1 MVTCQ
6 AQGNTRAPGA
16 HAALAGPGELG
27 AGLEPFLQALL
38 VRGDVLGGIAAD
50 EWKQQLADAAPLE
63 VELEHHARAA
73 CVERDD
79 ADGAHRAHRAV
90 DAAEAR
96 APRRVVL
103 GDLVRDLAHA
113 AGNPPAVAGPRADA
127 GRPLRLDRYLLD
139 RRLPLAVP
147 REVVDVGE
155 DVLRRTGDLD
165 GRSDPCHL
173 PTLPFP
179 FPGILTRRR
188 FDSGDLRKNMLT

>member
-1 MVTCQ
+1 MSRRQMGGV
-6 AQGNTRAPGA
+6 RGA
-16 HAALAGPGELG
+16 AADPGELG

-79 ADGAHRAHRAV
+79 ADGAHRTHRAV

-103 GDLVRDLAHA
+103 GDLGRDLGPAT
-113 AGNPPAVAGPRADA
+113 GDPPSVAGPPADA
-127 GRPLRLDRYLLD
+127 GAP
-139 RRLPLAVP
+139 LPL
-147 REVVDVGE
+147 
-155 DVLRRTGDLD
+155 
-165 GRSDPCHL
+165 
-173 PTLPFP
+173 
-179 FPGILTRRR
+179 
-188 FDSGDLRKNMLT
+188 